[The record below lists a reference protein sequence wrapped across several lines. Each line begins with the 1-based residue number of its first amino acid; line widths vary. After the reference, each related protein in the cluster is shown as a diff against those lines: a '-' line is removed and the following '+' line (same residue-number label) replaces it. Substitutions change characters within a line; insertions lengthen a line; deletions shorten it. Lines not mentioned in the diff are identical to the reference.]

1 MSCVPHIKDAPSSVG
16 FGRIARRCSA
26 CRRATVQVPFVY
38 HFLRC
43 FFVMSPYFTIS
54 SVRDEQALPMP
65 RRRTS

>member
-38 HFLRC
+38 HVFALL
-43 FFVMSPYFTIS
+43 FFDVTLFHDIV
-54 SVRDEQALPMP
+54 SV
-65 RRRTS
+65 S